1 MRVKLKSFRLL
12 GVLILLTLSIAC
24 ATTKMQSV
32 SMDSSYSGGYLKKIL
47 IVGVSAELKSRLMF
61 ENVFVEQFKK
71 RGVDA
76 TASHKVI
83 LLDKDLTKERILRE
97 AEKLDADAILV
108 TFLLGVKEE
117 YLQYDPA
124 NLKRATLFKPSWDS
138 VNAYASA
145 PVTYTKTESVR
156 LSTNIYERKS
166 EKLIWNAITETVRP
180 ESVKEVIDSLCGAVL
195 KSARENKLIQ

>member
-12 GVLILLTLSIAC
+12 GVLTLLALLIAC

-83 LLDKDLTKERILRE
+83 ILDKDLTRERILRE
-97 AEKLDADAILV
+97 AEKLDAEVRRVA
-108 TFLLGVKEE
+108 E
-117 YLQYDPA
+117 
-124 NLKRATLFKPSWDS
+124 NLDERRCRQ
-138 VNAYASA
+138 AY
-145 PVTYTKTESVR
+145 K
-156 LSTNIYERKS
+156 
-166 EKLIWNAITETVRP
+166 
-180 ESVKEVIDSLCGAVL
+180 GAF
-195 KSARENKLIQ
+195 

>member
-1 MRVKLKSFRLL
+1 
-12 GVLILLTLSIAC
+12 
-24 ATTKMQSV
+24 MQSV

-76 TASHKVI
+76 TASHKGI
-83 LLDKDLTKERILRE
+83 ILDKDLTKERILRE

-117 YLQYDPA
+117 YLHTTP
-124 NLKRATLFKPSWDS
+124 RT
-138 VNAYASA
+138 
-145 PVTYTKTESVR
+145 
-156 LSTNIYERKS
+156 
-166 EKLIWNAITETVRP
+166 
-180 ESVKEVIDSLCGAVL
+180 
-195 KSARENKLIQ
+195 

>member
-12 GVLILLTLSIAC
+12 GVLTLLALLISC
-24 ATTKMQSV
+24 ATTKMHSV
-32 SMDSSYSGGYLKKIL
+32 STDSSYSGGYLKKIL

-61 ENVFVEQFKK
+61 ENVFTEQFKK
-71 RGVDA
+71 RGVEA
-76 TASHKVI
+76 VASHKVI
-83 LLDKDLTKERILRE
+83 ILDKDLTRERILRE
-97 AEKLDADAILV
+97 AEKLGADAILV

-117 YLQYDPA
+117 YLNYDPA
-124 NLKRATLFKPSWDS
+124 NLSRSTTFRTSWNQ
-138 VNAYASA
+138 VNEYASA
-145 PVTYTKTESVR
+145 PVTYTKMESVR

-180 ESVKEVIDSLCGAVL
+180 ESVKEVIASLCKAVL